1 MLADYIKNITP
12 SVTYNTY
19 KGLPLADL
27 SGSERGTILENVVRQ
42 VLEEITGE
50 KTYDPDSGTTL
61 TGKKR
66 ARNSAPFDFYLKSR
80 KCEVKSAQL
89 KWNKDIKY
97 FVAQL
102 QKIKRNM
109 YDDLYLALYTPSG
122 VYIYKHDDKYGIST
136 NGKSQESRGGYIEV
150 AAPRQE
156 ESIDVATNIITD
168 KLKSMLLKHVSLD
181 EIDKKNP

>member
-1 MLADYIKNITP
+1 MINDYIKNITP

-50 KTYDPDSGTTL
+50 KSHKPDPGTTL
-61 TGKKR
+61 TGKKCG
-66 ARNSAPFDFYLKSR
+66 RNSAPFDFYLKGR

-89 KWNKDIKY
+89 MLDKDKKL
-97 FVAQL
+97 FFAQFSN
-102 QKIKRNM
+102 IKRNE

-136 NGKSQESRGGYIEV
+136 TGKSQESCGGYIQV
-150 AAPRQE
+150 FAPKNEQ
-156 ESIDVATNIITD
+156 SIDVATNVVLD
-168 KLKSMLLKHVSLD
+168 KLKHMHVKT
-181 EIDKKNP
+181 IKY